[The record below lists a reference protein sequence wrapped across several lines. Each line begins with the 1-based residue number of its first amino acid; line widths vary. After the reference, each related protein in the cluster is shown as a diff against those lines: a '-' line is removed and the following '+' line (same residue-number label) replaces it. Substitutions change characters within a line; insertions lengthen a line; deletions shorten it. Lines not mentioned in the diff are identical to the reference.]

1 MKKKSVSE
9 PLLNVIA
16 RQVGRAAGTVARVT
30 NLIAPEDT
38 PAVQPS
44 ASKKRKKSKPAASE
58 TRKSATKKR
67 VVKSRARKSR
77 PKTSKPSEKTT

>member
-38 PAVQPS
+38 PAVNPP
-44 ASKKRKKSKPAASE
+44 ASKKRKRSKPAAA
-58 TRKSATKKR
+58 TRNSATKKKA
-67 VVKSRARKSR
+67 VKSRARKSR
-77 PKTSKPSEKTT
+77 SKTSKPSKKAT